1 MVPDIILVPPCC
13 FPMGGL
19 LSVAKIQQSPQTRCG
34 GHRCQVKERLGGERW
49 PCQGC
54 VSICAVISYEPTGTL
69 GRLFVNKTTTTCQ
82 NGFIFSFFPPLSFCQ
97 WRSQR
102 YPVIQ
107 LSALLLRQS
116 HSNQL
121 TTLVSWGWVADFNG
135 LGMVLGPEGCIWAI
149 SCCDHK

>member
-1 MVPDIILVPPCC
+1 MKQKRKMFFMVPDIILVPPCC

-82 NGFIFSFFPPLSFCQ
+82 NGFIFSFFSSIVFLS
-97 WRSQR
+97 
-102 YPVIQ
+102 VKE
-107 LSALLLRQS
+107 SALSSYSTVCPPAPAKPLKPV
-116 HSNQL
+116 NN
-121 TTLVSWGWVADFNG
+121 TGF
-135 LGMVLGPEGCIWAI
+135 LGMSG
-149 SCCDHK
+149 